1 MNIYDL
7 TNFRWYPTIRGKHY
21 VAMLYM
27 YVEIRCT
34 PVVVLYIMEYYM
46 STCSI

>member
-7 TNFRWYPTIRGKHY
+7 TNFRWYPTIRGKYY
-21 VAMLYM
+21 VAMLYI
-27 YVEIRCT
+27 EIRCT
-34 PVVVLYIMEYYM
+34 PVVVLYIVEYYM